1 MNLNDARILSFQ
13 NEIQYQSF
21 IEVQAADGSFYL
33 ITISNSKKFQVEK
46 VDNNIKESK
55 VYLEK

>member
-1 MNLNDARILSFQ
+1 
-13 NEIQYQSF
+13 
-21 IEVQAADGSFYL
+21 VQAADGSCYL